1 MGRHDSVLCKNMQT
15 YVFLLLLLLLLLLL
29 IIIIIIIIIII
40 VIIIIVVVFIIYE
53 IGKPNGQP
61 ITLFER
67 ISQDIKCVI
76 LFSNG
81 MSVLYY
87 TLVLWIFTVYM
98 AALILFY
105 FQNKH

>member
-1 MGRHDSVLCKNMQT
+1 MQT
-15 YVFLLLLLLLLLLL
+15 YVFLLLL
-29 IIIIIIIIIII
+29 IIIIIII
-40 VIIIIVVVFIIYE
+40 VIIIIVVVIIIYE
-53 IGKPNGQP
+53 IGKPNGQS

-67 ISQDIKCVI
+67 ISQDIKYVI

-81 MSVLYY
+81 KSVLYY

>member
-15 YVFLLLLLLLLLLL
+15 YVFLLLLLLLL

-40 VIIIIVVVFIIYE
+40 VIIIIVVVIIIYE

-81 MSVLYY
+81 KSVLYY

-105 FQNKH
+105 F